1 MAAAA
6 GMDVTIAHPPGYEL
20 NAAILDRARSW
31 SSAHGRRIQITHD
44 QMAACSG
51 ADVVYAKSWGSPA
64 LYGQSDAQRESFK
77 QYASWMVTPRH
88 LTRPTTLLMH
98 CLPVRRNVVIA
109 DAALDDPRCIVV
121 DQAENRLWA
130 QAAVLSRLWGQ
141 EG

>member
-1 MAAAA
+1 AAAA
-6 GMDVTIAHPPGYEL
+6 GMDITITHPPGYDL

-31 SSAHGRRIQITHD
+31 SAAHGRQFDVTHD
-44 QMAACSG
+44 QMAACGG

-64 LYGQSDAQRESFK
+64 LYGQPDAQRESVK
-77 QYASWMVTPRH
+77 QFASWMITPRH
-88 LTRPTTLLMH
+88 LARPTTLLMH

-130 QAAVLSRLWGQ
+130 QTAILSRLFGQ
-141 EG
+141 ES